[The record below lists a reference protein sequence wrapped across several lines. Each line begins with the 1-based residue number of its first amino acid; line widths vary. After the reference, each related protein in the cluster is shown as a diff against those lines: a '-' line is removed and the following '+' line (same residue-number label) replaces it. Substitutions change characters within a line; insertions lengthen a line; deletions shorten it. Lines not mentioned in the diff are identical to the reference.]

1 MAPAAAVVATA
12 VAVTL
17 GVNVLCLAAAVA
29 RHTARFACLPRLL
42 FWSNGRVKRR
52 GWGAWGAEGWWARA
66 PAPTASKIG
75 RAHV

>member
-42 FWSNGRVKRR
+42 FWSNG
-52 GWGAWGAEGWWARA
+52 
-66 PAPTASKIG
+66 
-75 RAHV
+75 